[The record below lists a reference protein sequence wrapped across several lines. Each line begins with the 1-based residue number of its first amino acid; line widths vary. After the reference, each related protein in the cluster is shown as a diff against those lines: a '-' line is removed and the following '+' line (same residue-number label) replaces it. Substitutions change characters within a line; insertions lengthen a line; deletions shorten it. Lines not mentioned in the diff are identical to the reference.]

1 MPPARGPVERPT
13 PWRPLA
19 VACCAVA
26 VVVLASSA
34 AAQAARPPAPRA
46 ADTVAPA
53 AAPAAA
59 VVGPGDRVIL
69 RVWREPQWSDS
80 ITVDGAGFVVLP
92 RVGPFRASGLTPTA
106 LGDSVRA
113 RLAVYLRDPAIDL
126 VVLRRVAVLGAV
138 RKPNVYFVDP
148 VTSLREVLAYAGGLE
163 EGADPNGVEIQRD
176 GVRTRIGK
184 WRDVAESAA
193 PVRSGDQIFVSKRPW
208 FTRNAGT
215 VFSSIAVAA
224 SVLLTAV
231 RK

>member
-1 MPPARGPVERPT
+1 MPRAHGPVECPATR
-13 PWRPLA
+13 RLL
-19 VACCAVA
+19 VRACCAVA
-26 VVVLASSA
+26 AVVLASSA
-34 AAQAARPPAPRA
+34 AAQAARPTEPAV
-46 ADTVAPA
+46 ADTAS
-53 AAPAAA
+53 PAAA

-80 ITVDGAGFVVLP
+80 ITVDGAGFIVLP
-92 RVGPFRASGLTPTA
+92 RVGRFQASGLTPTA
-106 LGDSVRA
+106 LADSVRG
-113 RLAVYLRDPAIDL
+113 RLAAYLRDPAIDL

-148 VTSLREVLAYAGGLE
+148 VTSLREVLAYAGGLD

-193 PVRSGDQIFVSKRPW
+193 PVRSGDQIFVSKRAW

>member
-1 MPPARGPVERPT
+1 MARRL
-13 PWRPLA
+13 LA

-26 VVVLASSA
+26 AIVVPSDA
-34 AAQAARPPAPRA
+34 AAQAAQAARQAGPPG
-46 ADTVAPA
+46 ADTGAPA
-53 AAPAAA
+53 AAPAAP

-80 ITVDGAGFVVLP
+80 ITVDGAGFIVLP
-92 RVGPFRASGLTPTA
+92 RVGRFQASGLTPTVLA
-106 LGDSVRA
+106 DSVRG
-113 RLAVYLRDPAIDL
+113 RLAFYLRDPAIDL

-193 PVRSGDQIFVSKRPW
+193 PVRSGDQIFVGKRAW